1 MKNTIINNPKL
12 GFSSIVK
19 EKIEEWFPFLFER
32 CILPKLTQ
40 KHDKRLEPLIRDFI
54 NEVIS
59 KKPLPFFTKIE
70 IETINRCNNICVFCP
85 VNKNID
91 KRPFK
96 IMELKLFN
104 SIIEQLKELDYS
116 GSISLFSNNEPLLD
130 KRIIELCKITK
141 EALPKAF
148 LYLYTNGL
156 LLTVDK
162 LEALMKY
169 LDKLIID
176 NYNDKR
182 ELIKP
187 VREIY
192 EYCSGKNIYFDK
204 LEIFMRKQNEHL
216 TTRAGQAQNRSR
228 IKPLKSLC
236 IYPFCQF
243 VIRPDGKVSLCCNDA
258 LGKMTMGNLTAERI
272 VDVWNG
278 DKYKDVRKRLLNG
291 RRYVDLCYSC
301 DFIAIPG
308 DSPLGGEI
316 R

>member
-1 MKNTIINNPKL
+1 MKNTIIYNPEL
-12 GFSSIVK
+12 AFSSIVK

-32 CILPKLTQ
+32 YILPRLAQ

-54 NEVIS
+54 NEVIA
-59 KKPLPFFTKIE
+59 KKPFPIFTKIE
-70 IETINRCNNICVFCP
+70 IETINRCNYPCKFCP

-96 IMELKLFN
+96 IMEIELFI
-104 SIIEQLKELDYS
+104 SMIEQLKEINYS
-116 GSISLFSNNEPLLD
+116 GLISLFSNNEPLLD
-130 KRIIELCKITK
+130 KRIVELCKITK
-141 EALPKAF
+141 EALPEAF
-148 LYLYTNGL
+148 LYLYTNGS
-156 LLTVDK
+156 LLTIDK
-162 LEALMKY
+162 LEALMKH

-187 VREIY
+187 VRKIY
-192 EYCSGKNIYFDK
+192 EYCSEKSIYFDK
-204 LEIFMRKQNEHL
+204 VEIYMRRQNEHL
-216 TTRAGQAQNRSR
+216 TTRAGQAQNRSK
-228 IKPLKSLC
+228 ISPLKSLC

-258 LGKMTMGNLTAERI
+258 LGKMTMGDLTRERI

-278 DKYKDVRKRLLNG
+278 DKYKDVRNKILSG
-291 RRYVDLCYSC
+291 RRYLDLCYSC
-301 DFIAIPG
+301 DFLAIPEDG
-308 DSPLGGEI
+308 PRGGEI